1 MPEILTDLKL
11 ETDERYLRTIKVP
24 FTENEITTLRTARG
38 IQDAWWQIGK
48 SGSGWHRNL
57 TTDLSIPWGTMLL
70 DKEAAKEDA
79 ATCFK
84 KIQDLLEKPN
94 KNEDLVSLEEDLKKI
109 ADCLVK
115 VFPKIA
121 EEQKPPPTP

>member
-11 ETDERYLRTIKVP
+11 ETDERYLRTIQVP
-24 FTENEITTLRTARG
+24 FSENEIAALRVAREIKG
-38 IQDAWWQIGK
+38 AWWKTGSK
-48 SGSGWHRNL
+48 VSGWHRDL
-57 TTDLSIPWGTMLL
+57 YTQLSIPWGTVLL
-70 DKEAAKEDA
+70 NRETAEANATTAFKE
-79 ATCFK
+79 
-84 KIQDLLEKPN
+84 IQELLEKPN
-94 KNEDLVSLEEDLKKI
+94 KNKDLVSLEEDLKKI